1 MAMVILKDDEVLN
14 IIMESISSMKEADN
28 TKLLR
33 YLMKVSKGN
42 NFQDIIYGQFKSYK
56 SEEMFNH
63 GVIGN
68 DIGR

>member
-1 MAMVILKDDEVLN
+1 
-14 IIMESISSMKEADN
+14 MESISSMKEADN